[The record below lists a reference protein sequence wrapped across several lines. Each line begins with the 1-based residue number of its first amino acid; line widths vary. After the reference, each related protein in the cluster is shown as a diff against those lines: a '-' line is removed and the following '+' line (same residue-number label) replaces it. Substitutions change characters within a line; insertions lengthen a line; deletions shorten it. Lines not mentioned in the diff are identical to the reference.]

1 MPTCSITDNIV
12 FETEEQVESLLKAI
26 EKLKKANKSNTI
38 IDFEYISGDRIKE
51 MFN

>member
-12 FETEEQVESLLKAI
+12 FETEEQVELLLNAI
-26 EKLKKANKSNTI
+26 KESKKANKLNKI
-38 IDFEYISGDRIKE
+38 LDYEYISGDRIKE

>member
-12 FETEEQVESLLKAI
+12 FETEEQLESFLNAI
-26 EKLKKANKSNTI
+26 EKSKKANKSNTI
-38 IDFEYISGDRIKE
+38 VNYEYISGDRIKE

>member
-12 FETEEQVESLLKAI
+12 FETEEQVESLLNAI
-26 EKLKKANKSNTI
+26 EESKKANKLNKI
-38 IDFEYISGDRIKE
+38 VDYKYISGDRIKE

>member
-12 FETEEQVESLLKAI
+12 FETEEQVESLLNAI
-26 EKLKKANKSNTI
+26 EESKKNNKSNTI
-38 IDFEYISGDRIKE
+38 VDSEYISGDKIKE